1 MAKQLKLSEV
11 LNDFTLTTTPQS
23 LSIKHLFIKNDN
35 FEFDFDV
42 KLSNGENLQR
52 DYVWNEILQESFIL
66 SIIKD
71 KQVPP
76 IAVLIYDTDIPVNGK
91 LATTKKI
98 YRVIDGKQRLTTVK
112 RFINNEFPIKVN
124 GNEYYYKDFA
134 DDLVNK
140 FHRYY
145 FQFNVI
151 YEYDDDKMSDKDLIT
166 WFNYIN
172 FAQVEQD
179 VKHKE
184 KLEAILSKL

>member
-1 MAKQLKLSEV
+1 MSFQLKLMV
-11 LNDFTLTTTPQS
+11 MN
-23 LSIKHLFIKNDN
+23 I
-35 FEFDFDV
+35 
-42 KLSNGENLQR
+42 
-52 DYVWNEILQESFIL
+52 
-66 SIIKD
+66 IIK
-71 KQVPP
+71 
-76 IAVLIYDTDIPVNGK
+76 I
-91 LATTKKI
+91 
-98 YRVIDGKQRLTTVK
+98 
-112 RFINNEFPIKVN
+112 
-124 GNEYYYKDFA
+124 FA